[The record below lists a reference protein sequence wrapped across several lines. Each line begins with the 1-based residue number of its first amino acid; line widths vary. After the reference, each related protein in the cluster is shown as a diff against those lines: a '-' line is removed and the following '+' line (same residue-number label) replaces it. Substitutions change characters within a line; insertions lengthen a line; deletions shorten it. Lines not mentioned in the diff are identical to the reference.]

1 MGTVQDMLG
10 DIRKR
15 VREVTPDEVRDVQ
28 SKGNGTAIIDVR
40 DKDEVDAG
48 LIPGAVHLPKSFIE
62 LRVEQSIPERDTP
75 IIAYCAGGVR
85 SLLAADALQRLG
97 YTNVA
102 SMSGGFSRWQ
112 QQGHP
117 VTKPKVLTT
126 DQRNRYKRHLAI
138 PEVGEAGQ
146 LKLLESKVLCI
157 GAGGLGSPT
166 ALYLAAAGVG
176 KLGVIDFDVVDE
188 SNLQRQIIHT
198 SDRIGTSKTE
208 SAAKTLLALNPTIKV
223 VPIEDRLTAANVEKY
238 FSGYDIVVDGT
249 DNFPTRYLVNDACVK
264 LGIPNVHGSIYRF
277 EGQVTVFH
285 PPHGPCYRC
294 LYPEPPPPE
303 MAPSCA
309 DAGVLGVL
317 PGVIGVMEA
326 VEVVKLILGIGET
339 LVGKLVHY
347 DALSNEFNTLKLRRD
362 PDCAYC
368 GDGRAF
374 PGFIDYEFFCA
385 NPNA

>member
-10 DIRKR
+10 SIRQR
-15 VREVTPDEVRDVQ
+15 VREVTPDETREIH
-28 SKGNGTAIIDVR
+28 SKGNGTVIVDVR

-48 LIPGAVHLPKSFIE
+48 LIPGAVHLPKSFLE
-62 LRVEQSIPERDTP
+62 LRVEQAIPERDTP

-97 YTNVA
+97 YTNVS

-117 VTKPKVLTT
+117 VFKPKSLTT

-146 LKLLESKVLCI
+146 IKLLESKVLCI

-176 KLGVIDFDVVDE
+176 TLGVIDFDVVDE

-198 SDRIGTSKTE
+198 ADRVGTPKTE
-208 SAAKTLLALNPTIKV
+208 SAKKTLLGLNPTINV
-223 VPIEDRLTAANVEKY
+223 VPHEDRLHSGNVEKY

-303 MAPSCA
+303 LAPSCA

-317 PGVIGVMEA
+317 PGVVGVMEA
-326 VEVVKLILGIGET
+326 VEVVKLILGVGEP

-347 DALSNEFNTLKLRRD
+347 DALDNEFRTLKLRRD
-362 PDCAYC
+362 PECAYC
-368 GDGRAF
+368 GDGKEF
-374 PGFIDYEFFCA
+374 PGFIDYEFFCS
-385 NPNA
+385 NPNG